1 MLHLYFIIIIYIS
14 ELRENI
20 LIHVQNI
27 FYESNLNMKC
37 EIIRSLQK
45 LITNFVSIEYIFSIY
60 NISFFLVNFSYIIS
74 MYLFNI
80 IIAILNK
87 HIKIIYEYWLWQE
100 YARLIFLQ
108 NTNCIYVNSLFSL
121 HICIIVTLQFI
132 TVRKTRTWRTGS
144 ICIILFATRSIR
156 RFSRDRT
163 CDYNNIRKSYCLWI
177 KHTQLQCHIVIRM
190 FSILWRG
197 I

>member
-1 MLHLYFIIIIYIS
+1 MLKYQIKMLHLYFIIIIYIS

-74 MYLFNI
+74 MCLFNI
-80 IIAILNK
+80 IITILNK
-87 HIKIIYEYWLWQE
+87 HIEIIYEY
-100 YARLIFLQ
+100 
-108 NTNCIYVNSLFSL
+108 
-121 HICIIVTLQFI
+121 
-132 TVRKTRTWRTGS
+132 
-144 ICIILFATRSIR
+144 
-156 RFSRDRT
+156 
-163 CDYNNIRKSYCLWI
+163 
-177 KHTQLQCHIVIRM
+177 
-190 FSILWRG
+190 
-197 I
+197 